1 MDRYRGDLG
10 FEFSVS
16 ENLSLELF
24 GTKRHYWDT
33 VGDDT
38 RQNR

>member
-16 ENLSLELF
+16 ENSSLELF
-24 GTKRHYWDT
+24 VTKRHHWDT